1 MSLLV
6 EGFDYLTAQ
15 TFPSLLSLF
24 WFVFIF
30 EIPRYFLGFVL
41 ILLVRRPVPVN
52 AVAQS
57 KL

>member
-6 EGFDYLTAQ
+6 QGFDYLTAQ

-30 EIPRYFLGFVL
+30 DNSALFF
-41 ILLVRRPVPVN
+41 N
-52 AVAQS
+52 AQCGTGVT
-57 KL
+57 